1 MHPTHTDLLYVLIR
15 YWKAAGC
22 EVPDAAT
29 AKPMS
34 IPVAVKEAGAEEPI
48 TVSAPDEE
56 AGSAIV
62 TVAGTVKVPAL
73 GGAVQVNRAP
83 PPCDRVELPEI
94 ITDPFESPPL
104 HVTVTPFDRST
115 LEALA
120 ALVQAIAGGAV
131 TCPWKAPT
139 SAPPVPLTV

>member
-1 MHPTHTDLLYVLIR
+1 
-15 YWKAAGC
+15 
-22 EVPDAAT
+22 
-29 AKPMS
+29 
-34 IPVAVKEAGAEEPI
+34 VKDTGAEEPI
-48 TVSAPDEE
+48 MVSAPDEE

-62 TVAGTVKVPAL
+62 TVAGTVNVPAL

-83 PPCDRVELPEI
+83 PPCGKVELPEI
-94 ITDPFESPPL
+94 ITDPFGSPPV
-104 HVTVTPFDRST
+104 HVTVTPCDRFT

-120 ALVQAIAGGAV
+120 ALVHVIAGGAV